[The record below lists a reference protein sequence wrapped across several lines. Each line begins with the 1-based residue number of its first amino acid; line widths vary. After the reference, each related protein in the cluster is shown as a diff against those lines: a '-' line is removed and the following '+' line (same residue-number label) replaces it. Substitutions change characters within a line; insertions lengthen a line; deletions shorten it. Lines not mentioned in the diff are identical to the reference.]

1 VLAARKV
8 SVVLGGQVVLDRVD
22 LVVDEGRRI
31 GVLGRNGAGKSTLL
45 RVLAGLDEPTEGA
58 VEVSPPRLTV
68 GYLPQEPDDLPGETV
83 AAFLRR
89 RTGLAAAEAEM
100 ESTLAAARER
110 PDRAELAA
118 YDDAL
123 ARFLAL
129 GGDDHEARAPRV
141 LAEVGLPADRVLG
154 LPAATL
160 SGGERVKL
168 GLAAILL
175 ARFDVLLLDEPTNNL
190 DFAGLDRLERFLVG
204 ERPAGQ
210 PGGGVSGGVVLVS
223 HDRAFLSAA
232 TTQVAELDLVSHHLS
247 EYGGSYDAYVEERR
261 RRREQA
267 YAHYEVAEQERSRLE
282 ASIRRR
288 KEWSVSRRG
297 MRVTDNDKALAARRK
312 ERATSAASG
321 SRALERRI
329 ERLGAPE
336 KPWEGWELRMSLK
349 AARRS
354 GDVVATLAG
363 ACVRLGD
370 FQFGPVDLEIFW
382 RDRLAVTGP
391 NGAGKT
397 TLLRLLTGE
406 LPPDA
411 GQARLGAGVVVGY
424 LGQARDPLAPGNTTI
439 PGPGPR
445 GATGPRGAAGP
456 AGAAGLAGAP
466 GPPGDRRGVSLLDRV
481 RREAGLTLEQ
491 ARSLLAKFD
500 LGAEHAERAEA
511 ELSPGERS
519 RASLAI
525 LMARGTNLLILDEPT
540 NHLDLDA
547 VEELETALAGFD
559 GTLLVVSHDRR
570 MLSSLRVTR
579 RLEVAAGQV
588 RELPVPTEA
597 P

>member
-1 VLAARKV
+1 VLAARKL
-8 SVVLGGQVVLDRVD
+8 SVVRGGQVVLDQVD
-22 LVVDEGRRI
+22 LVVDDGSRI

-45 RVLAGLDEPTEGA
+45 RVLAGLEAPTEGT

-89 RTGLAAAEAEM
+89 RTGVADAEARM
-100 ESTLAAARER
+100 ESTLATAQSR
-110 PDRAELAA
+110 PKGPELDA

-129 GGDDHEARAPRV
+129 GGDDHAARAPRV
-141 LAEVGLPADRVLG
+141 LAEVGLDADRVLDQ
-154 LPAATL
+154 LAASL

-190 DFAGLDRLERFLVG
+190 DFDGLERLERFVAG
-204 ERPAGQ
+204 ERGDGR
-210 PGGGVSGGVVLVS
+210 PGGGVVLVS
-223 HDRAFLSAA
+223 HDRAFLTA
-232 TTQVAELDLVSHHLS
+232 TTTRVAELDFVSHRLS
-247 EYGGSYDAYVEERR
+247 EYGGGYESYLEERR

-267 YAHYEVAEQERSRLE
+267 YAQFETVEQERTRLE

-288 KEWSVSRRG
+288 KAWSVSRRG
-297 MRVTDNDKALAARRK
+297 QRVTDNDKALAARRR

-321 SRALERRI
+321 ARALERRI
-329 ERLGAPE
+329 EQLGSPD

-354 GDVVATLAG
+354 GDVVSTLSGAT
-363 ACVRLGD
+363 VRLGD
-370 FQFGPVDLEIFW
+370 FQFGPVDLDISW
-382 RDRLAVTGP
+382 QDRLAVTGP

-397 TLLRLLTGE
+397 TLLRLITAELT
-406 LPPDA
+406 PDA
-411 GQARLGAGVVVGY
+411 GLARLGSGVVVGY
-424 LGQARDPLAPGNTTI
+424 LGQDRGPLAPGTTS
-439 PGPGPR
+439 R
-445 GATGPRGAAGP
+445 SSP
-456 AGAAGLAGAP
+456 AGEATAT
-466 GPPGDRRGVSLLDRV
+466 LLDRV
-481 RREAGLTLEQ
+481 REEADLRPEQ

-500 LGAEHAERAEA
+500 LSAEHAGRRPTD
-511 ELSPGERS
+511 LSPGERS

-525 LMARGTNLLILDEPT
+525 LVARGTNLLILDEPT

-559 GTLLVVSHDRR
+559 GTLLVVTHDRR
-570 MLSSLRVTR
+570 MLESLRVAR
-579 RLEVAAGQV
+579 RLAVSAGKV
-588 RELPVPTEA
+588 SELPLPA
-597 P
+597 GS